1 MAKLLTV
8 KVVKS
13 KWHRGDY
20 YNSALRFKDGKQ
32 CCIGFLARAL
42 GANVSEILNIDI
54 LENVETIK
62 CEAFSSE
69 FDNQLSSA
77 YSINDSPSI
86 TDTMRI
92 KQLKVIGKKM
102 GVKFVFVP

>member
-8 KVVKS
+8 EVVKS
-13 KWHRGDY
+13 KWHRGDST
-20 YNSALRFKDGKQ
+20 NSALRLDNGGQ
-32 CCIGFLARAL
+32 CCIGFLARTL
-42 GANVSEILNIDI
+42 GAKTNEILDTPRLADTDNA
-54 LENVETIK
+54 K
-62 CEAFSSE
+62 CLGFNSK
-69 FDNQLSSA
+69 FDNQLSIA

-92 KQLKVIGKKM
+92 KKLKVIGKKM